1 MIGKKIKNNRSAK
14 LTKSSGGDGTVRA
27 AYLVWQA
34 RTSVDRSTTDAAALA
49 KSEIAFVLPDGS
61 AKLIKAQY
69 ATYDNRSIDYIDQ
82 KKENGVNKTVHFCQY
97 VCRCNRHH

>member
-1 MIGKKIKNNRSAK
+1 MEQYGQHIWYGRHE
-14 LTKSSGGDGTVRA
+14 
-27 AYLVWQA
+27 
-34 RTSVDRSTTDAAALA
+34 TSVDRSKTDAAALA

-82 KKENGVNKTVHFCQY
+82 KRKME
-97 VCRCNRHH
+97 

>member
-1 MIGKKIKNNRSAK
+1 MKKADNSVIGKKIKNNSSAM

-34 RTSVDRSTTDAAALA
+34 RTRLDRSTTAAAALA
-49 KSEIAFVLPDGS
+49 KSEIAFVLPDAS

-69 ATYDNRSIDYIDQ
+69 ATYDNRSIDYKNQ
-82 KKENGVNKTVHFCQY
+82 NKEEDHRRRIHPCI
-97 VCRCNRHH
+97 